1 VPAVIVAS
9 LYGES
14 GTARLLI
21 MSQVVLS
28 LQLPFAVVPLVTF
41 TSDKTKMGKF
51 VNPAWLKAAAWII
64 SAVIIGLN
72 IKLLSGF
79 L

>member
-1 VPAVIVAS
+1 MPAVFVAS

-14 GTARLLI
+14 GTAKLLI

-51 VNPAWLKAAAWII
+51 VDPGWLKAAVWII
-64 SAVIIGLN
+64 SGVIIGLN